1 MLKELNKMQWV
12 FVVFLAL
19 MTALS
24 IVAEFS
30 GGHGAQAA
38 HETKAVHGDAQ
49 DVQDAPAVQET
60 HDTQNTHETQ
70 AEPVAGG
77 HVAQGS
83 HGAHWWASVPFFWIW
98 FGAVGCAVLIL
109 FGKKVLGPVIYKKED
124 YYNE

>member
-30 GGHGAQAA
+30 GGHGTQEA

-49 DVQDAPAVQET
+49 DVHAAQDT
-60 HDTQNTHETQ
+60 HDTHDTH
-70 AEPVAGG
+70 AEPA
-77 HVAQGS
+77 AAGS
-83 HGAHWWASVPFFWIW
+83 HGGAHWWASVPFFWIW

-109 FGKKVLGPVIYKKED
+109 FGKKILGPVIYKKED

>member
-1 MLKELNKMQWV
+1 MVKELNKMQWV

-30 GGHGAQAA
+30 GGHGAQEA
-38 HETKAVHGDAQ
+38 HETKAVHEDAR
-49 DVQDAPAVQET
+49 DAAVQET
-60 HDTQNTHETQ
+60 HDTHDTQ
-70 AEPVAGG
+70 AEPAAGE

-109 FGKKVLGPVIYKKED
+109 FGKKILGPVIYKKED

>member
-1 MLKELNKMQWV
+1 VKRMLKMLKELNKMQWV

-30 GGHGAQAA
+30 GGHGTQEA

-49 DVQDAPAVQET
+49 NTHAAQDT
-60 HDTQNTHETQ
+60 HDTH
-70 AEPVAGG
+70 AEPA
-77 HVAQGS
+77 AAGS
-83 HGAHWWASVPFFWIW
+83 HGGAHWWASVPFFWIW

-109 FGKKVLGPVIYKKED
+109 FGKKILGPVIYKKED